1 MNIKKV
7 PDGIVI
13 RLDDGKGMR
22 IDSDQLNFLRESLY
36 SGKAFYNCTETESCE
51 YKIETFADRTILKFA
66 YVAGRRVEHD
76 IPEDQYKK
84 MLQFIAVDFD
94 QLKRRR
100 TA

>member
-1 MNIKKV
+1 MTIKKV

-22 IDSDQLNFLRESLY
+22 LDSDQLNFLRESLY
-36 SGKAFYNCTETESCE
+36 AGKAFYNCTETDPCE
-51 YKIETFADRTILKFA
+51 YKIETFADRTVLTFA
-66 YVAGRRVEHD
+66 YVTGRRVEHD

-84 MLQFIAVDFD
+84 LLQFISVDFD
-94 QLKRRR
+94 QLKRR